1 MATFRAVVPQELM
14 EREEK
19 AEMTEMDLGETV
31 CLSWP
36 QFSKILAWQVHGGQ
50 EVNPLRV
57 EPGQ

>member
-1 MATFRAVVPQELM
+1 MVPQELM